1 MAKQTPARL
10 SEVFDLLGHP
20 YRRYVL
26 YYLTHESEVVTI
38 DTLATAIAKWDKDET
53 KADWG
58 AKSKDV
64 KTILQNMHLPK
75 LADAGVILFNTSA
88 DSVELKETGQID
100 RFVNHMAHIDGYTE
114 TATHD

>member
-1 MAKQTPARL
+1 MAELTTARL
-10 SEVFDLLGHP
+10 GDVFDLLVHP

-38 DTLATAIAKWDKDET
+38 DTLATAIYKWDRDET

-64 KTILQNMHLPK
+64 EASLRHIHLPK
-75 LADAGVILFNTSA
+75 LADAGIILFDTNA
-88 DSVELKETGQID
+88 DSIELKETGQID
-100 RFVNHMAHIDGYTE
+100 KFVKHMAHIDSYTE
-114 TATHD
+114 TAAHD